1 MDFVISQ
8 DYAEAASA
16 NALHNRNRNRW
27 NFLLNSYVGGD
38 DYKRGNYLTRYQLE
52 SENEYAQRLQV
63 TPLDNQCRSIIA
75 TYISFMFRQS
85 PSRDF
90 GTLITEP
97 SLQSFLEDA
106 DWEGRDLDS
115 FMKQASIYANIFGH
129 SWIVMSK
136 PDVGAV
142 TRADEMA
149 QGVRPY
155 LNLMTP
161 LAVTDWK
168 WARRLNGSYE
178 LAYLKYVEDANDTI
192 TVIKEWTKETVT
204 TTTLN
209 HDKEV
214 IADRLTELN
223 GLGQIPAVIMYAHTS
238 PVRGIGLSTI
248 NDIADTQKFIF
259 NMLSEAEQATR
270 LGGHPSLVKTA
281 ATNAGTGAGSIIE
294 MPEHLDPALKPYVLE
309 FNGQEISSIYTAIN
323 QAVESI
329 DKMANTGSVRAT
341 EAKMMS
347 GVAREV
353 EFQLLNA
360 RLSEQASNIELA
372 EEQLWQ
378 LYAAYQMSTWDGE
391 IEYPNSF
398 AIRDTQNDID
408 QLSKVYDKVTN
419 PLAKLAI
426 EHEMLEL
433 VDIEYN
439 DIVNS
444 ESSEEE
450 TEAGLND
457 YVPHIMQNPTSAE
470 EVTVLTEDAHNR
482 AIANGFTVMK
492 PLLTPGD

>member
-8 DYAEAASA
+8 DYAEAAST
-16 NALHNRNRNRW
+16 NALHNRNRTRW
-27 NFLLNSYVGGD
+27 TYLLDSYVGGD

-52 SENEYAQRLQV
+52 TEAEYAQRCQV

-75 TYISFMFRQS
+75 TYISFMFRQEPERS
-85 PSRDF
+85 F
-90 GTLITEP
+90 GTLSTEP
-97 SLQSFLEDA
+97 SLESFLEDA

-142 TRADEMA
+142 TRADELA
-149 QGVRPY
+149 QDVRPY

-178 LAYLKYVEDANDTI
+178 LVYLKYVEDTNDSV
-192 TVIKEWTKETVT
+192 TVIKEWTKTEVVT
-204 TTTLN
+204 STLDSEN
-209 HDKEV
+209 EL
-214 IADRLTELN
+214 ITDRLIELN
-223 GLGQIPAVIMYAHTS
+223 GLGQIPAVIVYAHTS

-248 NDIADTQKFIF
+248 NDIADAQKFIF
-259 NMLSEAEQATR
+259 NMTSEAEQAVR

-281 ATNAGTGAGSIIE
+281 ATNAGSGAGSIIE
-294 MPEHLDPALKPYVLE
+294 MPEHLDPQLRPYVLE
-309 FNGQEISSIYTAIN
+309 FNGQEIASVYTAIS
-323 QAVESI
+323 ATIASI

-360 RLSEQASNIELA
+360 RLSEQASNIQLA

-378 LYAAYQMSTWDGE
+378 LYAAYQSTTWDGE
-391 IEYPNSF
+391 IEYPSSF
-398 AIRDTQNDID
+398 AIRDTQNDLD
-408 QLSKVYDKVTN
+408 QLIKVYDKVTD
-419 PLAKLAI
+419 PVAKLAI
-426 EHEMLEL
+426 QHEMLEL
-433 VDIEYN
+433 VDVE
-439 DIVNS
+439 V
-444 ESSEEE
+444 EEVITGQAVE
-450 TEAGLND
+450 TAVLEDTTEAAD
-457 YVPHIMQNPTSAE
+457 ISIMQQ
-470 EVTVLTEDAHNR
+470 D
-482 AIANGFTVMK
+482 
-492 PLLTPGD
+492 

>member
-8 DYAEAASA
+8 DYAEAAST
-16 NALHNRNRNRW
+16 NALHNRNRTRW
-27 NFLLNSYVGGD
+27 SYLLDSYVGGD

-52 SENEYAQRLQV
+52 TEAEYAQRCQV

-75 TYISFMFRQS
+75 TYISFMFRQE
-85 PSRDF
+85 PLRNF
-90 GTLITEP
+90 GTLSTEP
-97 SLQSFLEDA
+97 SLESFLEDA

-142 TRADEMA
+142 TRADEIA

-178 LAYLKYVEDANDTI
+178 LVYLKYVEDTNDSV
-192 TVIKEWTKETVT
+192 TVIKEWTKTEVT
-204 TTTLN
+204 TSHLDNENELIT
-209 HDKEV
+209 
-214 IADRLTELN
+214 DRLVELN

-248 NDIADTQKFIF
+248 NDIADAQKFIF
-259 NMLSEAEQATR
+259 NMTSEAEQAVR

-281 ATNAGTGAGSIIE
+281 ATNAGSGAGSIIE

-309 FNGQEISSIYTAIN
+309 FNGQEIASVYTAIS
-323 QAVESI
+323 ATVASI

-341 EAKMMS
+341 ESKMMS

-360 RLSEQASNIELA
+360 RLAEQASNIELA

-398 AIRDTQNDID
+398 AIRDTQNDLD
-408 QLSKVYDKVTN
+408 QLIKVYDKVTD
-419 PLAKLAI
+419 PVAKLAI
-426 EHEMLEL
+426 QHEMLEL
-433 VDIEYN
+433 VDVEVEEVITGLAIEIAVPE
-439 DIVNS
+439 DT
-444 ESSEEE
+444 
-450 TEAGLND
+450 TEAADAAL
-457 YVPHIMQNPTSAE
+457 MQ
-470 EVTVLTEDAHNR
+470 LD
-482 AIANGFTVMK
+482 
-492 PLLTPGD
+492 

>member
-8 DYAEAASA
+8 DYAEAVSA
-16 NALHNRNRNRW
+16 NALHNRNRDRW

-38 DYKRGNYLTRYQLE
+38 EYKRGGYLTRYQLE
-52 SENEYAQRLQV
+52 TENEYAQRTQV

-75 TYISFMFRQS
+75 TYISFLFRQE
-85 PSRDF
+85 PERDF
-90 GTLITEP
+90 GSLSTEP
-97 SLQSFLEDA
+97 SLSSFLEDA
-106 DWEGRDLDS
+106 DWEGRSLDS

-136 PDVGAV
+136 PDIGAV

-178 LAYLKYVEDANDTI
+178 LVYLKYVEDANDTI
-192 TVIKEWTKETVT
+192 TVVKEWTKTEVT
-204 TTTLN
+204 TSTLS
-209 HDKEV
+209 HKEELIV
-214 IADRLTELN
+214 DRLVELN

-248 NDIADTQKFIF
+248 NDIADAQKFIF

-309 FNGQEISSIYTAIN
+309 FNGQEIASIYTAIN

-391 IEYPNSF
+391 IEYPSSF
-398 AIRDTQNDID
+398 AIRDTQNDLT
-408 QLSKVYDKVTN
+408 QLALVYDKVSN
-419 PLAKLAI
+419 PAAKLAI

-433 VDIEYN
+433 IDVE
-439 DIVNS
+439 V
-444 ESSEEE
+444 EELATGVAVE
-450 TEAGLND
+450 TA
-457 YVPHIMQNPTSAE
+457 VP
-470 EVTVLTEDAHNR
+470 EDA
-482 AIANGFTVMK
+482 AEQM
-492 PLLTPGD
+492 PLEE

>member
-8 DYAEAASA
+8 DYAEAAST
-16 NALHNRNRNRW
+16 NALHNRNRTRW
-27 NFLLNSYVGGD
+27 TYLLDSYVGGD

-52 SENEYAQRLQV
+52 TEAEYAQRCQV

-75 TYISFMFRQS
+75 TYISFMFRQEPERS
-85 PSRDF
+85 F
-90 GTLITEP
+90 GTLSTEP
-97 SLQSFLEDA
+97 SLESFLEDS

-115 FMKQASIYANIFGH
+115 FMKQASIYANVFGH

-142 TRADEMA
+142 TRADEIA
-149 QGVRPY
+149 QDVRPY

-178 LAYLKYVEDANDTI
+178 LVYLKYVEDTNDSI
-192 TVIKEWTKETVT
+192 TVIKEWTKTEVVT
-204 TTTLN
+204 STLDSEN
-209 HDKEV
+209 EL
-214 IADRLTELN
+214 ITDRLIELN
-223 GLGQIPAVIMYAHTS
+223 GLGQIPAVIVYAHTS

-248 NDIADTQKFIF
+248 NDIADAQKFIF
-259 NMLSEAEQATR
+259 NMTSEAEQAVR

-281 ATNAGTGAGSIIE
+281 ATNAGSGAGSIIE

-309 FNGQEISSIYTAIN
+309 FNGQEIASVYTAIS
-323 QAVESI
+323 ATIASI

-360 RLSEQASNIELA
+360 RLSEQASNIQLA

-378 LYAAYQMSTWDGE
+378 LYAAYQSTTWDGE
-391 IEYPNSF
+391 IEYPSSF
-398 AIRDTQNDID
+398 AIRDTQNDLD
-408 QLSKVYDKVTN
+408 QLIKVYDKVTD
-419 PLAKLAI
+419 PVAKLAI
-426 EHEMLEL
+426 QHEMLEL
-433 VDIEYN
+433 VDVE
-439 DIVNS
+439 V
-444 ESSEEE
+444 EEVITGQAVE
-450 TEAGLND
+450 TAVLEDTTEAAD
-457 YVPHIMQNPTSAE
+457 ISIMQQ
-470 EVTVLTEDAHNR
+470 D
-482 AIANGFTVMK
+482 
-492 PLLTPGD
+492 